1 MGRRKEFDQN
11 KVLDKAVEL
20 FWRQGYHATSIQH
33 LVAHLGISRSSLY
46 DTFGDKHSL
55 FLSALA
61 RYAQQ
66 QSSQSKQALGTK
78 LGYEGIELLFESLV
92 EQAVNDSLCRGCFM
106 VNSTTELAMN
116 DDKVANKVYRNRCD
130 YEALF
135 YDFLVSAQANSEI
148 SAKHDAR
155 ALARFLFSAM
165 QGIAVTA
172 KTRPERQVLDDIV
185 NVTLSVLR

>member
-1 MGRRKEFDQN
+1 MPRRKEFDQN
-11 KVLDKAVEL
+11 KVLDKAIEL
-20 FWRQGYHATSIQH
+20 FWRPGYHATSIQH

-46 DTFGDKHSL
+46 DTFGDKRSL

-66 QSSQSKQALGTK
+66 QSEQIKQAFGSK
-78 LGYEGIELLFESLV
+78 LGREAIELLFEGFV
-92 EQAVNDSLCRGCFM
+92 EQAMSDSLCRGCFM
-106 VNSTTELAMN
+106 VNATTELAAN
-116 DDKVANKVYRNRCD
+116 DDEVADKACNNRRD

-135 YDFLVSAQANSEI
+135 YKLLVSAQANGDV
-148 SAKHDAR
+148 SAKHDPR

-165 QGIAVTA
+165 QGLQVIA

-185 NVTLSVLR
+185 KVTLSVLR

>member
-1 MGRRKEFDQN
+1 MARRKEFDQN
-11 KVLDKAVEL
+11 KVLDKAIEL

-55 FLSALA
+55 FLSALT

-66 QSSQSKQALGTK
+66 RSEQAKQAIGSK
-78 LGYEGIELLFESLV
+78 LGREGIELFFEAMV
-92 EQAVNDSLCRGCFM
+92 ERAMNDSFCRGCFM
-106 VNSTTELAMN
+106 VNSTTELAAN
-116 DDKVANKVYRNRCD
+116 DDEVADKACNNRCNF
-130 YEALF
+130 EALF
-135 YDFLVSAQANSEI
+135 YDFLVSAQANGDV

-165 QGIAVTA
+165 QGLQVTA
-172 KTRPERQVLDDIV
+172 KTRPERQVLEDIV
-185 NVTLSVLR
+185 KVTLSVLR

>member
-1 MGRRKEFDQN
+1 
-11 KVLDKAVEL
+11 
-20 FWRQGYHATSIQH
+20 
-33 LVAHLGISRSSLY
+33 
-46 DTFGDKHSL
+46 
-55 FLSALA
+55 
-61 RYAQQ
+61 
-66 QSSQSKQALGTK
+66 
-78 LGYEGIELLFESLV
+78 
-92 EQAVNDSLCRGCFM
+92 M

>member
-1 MGRRKEFDQN
+1 MARRKEFDQN

-61 RYAQQ
+61 RYAQRR
-66 QSSQSKQALGTK
+66 SSQAKQATGGK
-78 LGYEGIELLFESLV
+78 PGCEAIELFFERLAS
-92 EQAVNDSLCRGCFM
+92 QAVSDDRGCFV
-106 VNSTTELAMN
+106 VNATTELADN
-116 DDKVANKVYRNRCD
+116 DDQVADQAYNNRCD
-130 YEALF
+130 FETLF
-135 YDFLVSAQANSEI
+135 YQLLVSAQANGEI

-155 ALARFLFSAM
+155 ALARFLFNAM
-165 QGIAVTA
+165 QGIQVIA

-185 NVTLSVLR
+185 KVTLSVLH